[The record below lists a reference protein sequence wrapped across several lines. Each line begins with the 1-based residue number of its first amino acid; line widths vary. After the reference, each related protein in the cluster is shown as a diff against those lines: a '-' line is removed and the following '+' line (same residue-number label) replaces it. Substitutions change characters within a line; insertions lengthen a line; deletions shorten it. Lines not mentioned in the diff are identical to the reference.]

1 YFTLTA
7 PATTLPPTLSLHDA
21 LPICYSSKHPQQF
34 VIKITSKKQGFATNP
49 VSCLLRKYVA
59 VCIFKLFEDFIR
71 PTYAGKILMPY
82 SSGLTRFSI
91 RSSHNVFVLTSP
103 VGMRVTNFSSTFKK

>member
-82 SSGLTRFSI
+82 SSRSEEHTSELQSRFALVCRLLLEKI
-91 RSSHNVFVLTSP
+91 
-103 VGMRVTNFSSTFKK
+103 